1 MRVTFFYKGQNVGS
15 ADVVLTPEYVEEAT
29 GYTTRLELS
38 GPGASTEGKA
48 QNILQQM
55 AAPTKICIA
64 AVAAAVV
71 ILLILAVA
79 ITVRARKNAQ
89 KKRRRRMKGRRKRL
103 KYHTSKRNKK

>member
-1 MRVTFFYKGQNVGS
+1 M
-15 ADVVLTPEYVEEAT
+15 LTPEYVEEAT

-48 QNILQQM
+48 QNILQQI

-71 ILLILAVA
+71 DPADPGQSLSQSEPG
-79 ITVRARKNAQ
+79 K
-89 KKRRRRMKGRRKRL
+89 MRRK
-103 KYHTSKRNKK
+103 SADAA

>member
-1 MRVTFFYKGQNVGS
+1 MGS

-38 GPGASTEGKA
+38 GSGASTEGKA

-79 ITVRARKNAQ
+79 ITVRGRKNAQ

-103 KYHTSKRNKK
+103 KHHTSKRDKK